1 MMEPS
6 SQQVREKCRR
16 GFGLQEANLRLPQV
30 PGQAG
35 RHERIVDLHRQ
46 KSSHQ
51 TLNWPQD

>member
-6 SQQVREKCRR
+6 SRQVREKCRR
-16 GFGLQEANLRLPQV
+16 GLGLQEANLRLPQV

-35 RHERIVDLHRQ
+35 HHERIIDLHRQ